1 MELVEAKYLLKP
13 QSLTTSNQVLLTG
26 HLNLFQN
33 PAKTAPG
40 FKTEEEETESKLRQ
54 NSNTPGREW
63 PPNHLLDL
71 SPEQITSKTKE
82 QGLSAVKVVF

>member
-1 MELVEAKYLLKP
+1 MELVEAMYLLKP
-13 QSLTTSNQVLLTG
+13 QSLTTSNQVLLAG

-33 PAKTAPG
+33 PAKTEHG

-71 SPEQITSKTKE
+71 SREQITSKTKE
-82 QGLSAVKVVF
+82 HGFSASIVVF